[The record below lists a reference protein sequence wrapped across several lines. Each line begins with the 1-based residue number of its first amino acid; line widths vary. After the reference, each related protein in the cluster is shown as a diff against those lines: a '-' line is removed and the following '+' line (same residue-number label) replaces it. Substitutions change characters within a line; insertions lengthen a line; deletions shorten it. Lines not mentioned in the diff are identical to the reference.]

1 MIDPDKVFGLF
12 GRAEEDP
19 SYSEQQ
25 EITSQLFELQDT
37 PAFKIGIFRK
47 LILNH
52 TNFNLSVLSMLKRAN
67 DELDVRDMKDASEF
81 IIYTRAWEYIKD
93 LNVKDIDVFE
103 AFKKGS
109 NEELVTTFALAID
122 FFESREEYEK
132 CAHLKKLS
140 DLSRYFVK

>member
-12 GRAEEDP
+12 GRAEEGP
-19 SYSEQQ
+19 SYNEQQ

-81 IIYTRAWEYIKD
+81 IIYNRAWEYIKD

>member
-140 DLSRYFVK
+140 DLSRYFIK

>member
-81 IIYTRAWEYIKD
+81 IIYSRAWEYIKD

-140 DLSRYFVK
+140 DLSRYFIK

>member
-81 IIYTRAWEYIKD
+81 IIYSRAWEYIKD